1 MNRTERRK
9 QAKLAKHRHH
19 KVSAP
24 MLVVRTLENTDMET
38 RERMA
43 VTAFSGGF
51 ANTRHFDV
59 LVEMMNLLM
68 IAGSRDEKRKPIKVY
83 AETVIAPALN
93 SIKERFKKTGKLG
106 VTAQELIT
114 LRQMVDKNKAFWLT
128 QTTGFYNECVAEINA
143 FYAELAERDAA

>member
-9 QAKLAKHRHH
+9 QAKLAKRRHH
-19 KVSAP
+19 EVSAP

-51 ANTRHFDV
+51 ANTKHFDV

-68 IAGSRDEKRKPIKVY
+68 IAGIRDKQRQPIKTY

-93 SIKERFKKTGKLG
+93 SIKERYKKTGKLG
-106 VTAQELIT
+106 VSAQELVT

-128 QTTGFYNECVAEINA
+128 QTTASYNACVAELNA
-143 FYAELAERDAA
+143 FYSEIAGRDAA

>member
-1 MNRTERRK
+1 
-9 QAKLAKHRHH
+9 
-19 KVSAP
+19 
-24 MLVVRTLENTDMET
+24 MLVSRFVHNTEMEL

-51 ANTRHFDV
+51 ANTKHFDV

-68 IAGSRDEKRKPIKVY
+68 IAGSRDEKRKPIKTY

-93 SIKERFKKTGKLG
+93 SIKERYKKTGKLG

-128 QTTGFYNECVAEINA
+128 QTTGFYNECVAEINE
-143 FYAELAERDAA
+143 FYRTLDKAA